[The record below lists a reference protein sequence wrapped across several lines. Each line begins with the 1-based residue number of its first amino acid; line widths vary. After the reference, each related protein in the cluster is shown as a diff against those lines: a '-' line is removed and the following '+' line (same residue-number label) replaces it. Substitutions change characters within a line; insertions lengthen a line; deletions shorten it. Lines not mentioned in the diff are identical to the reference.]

1 MTAQGTGRFQGTTN
15 GGWGEISLAGAW
27 REVGDT
33 SEGTMGHFVT
43 TQVDTFVYQEVALH
57 TTELT
62 PPLAEGLYETGM
74 CVRKEGNNDF
84 GDVTI
89 LRPYGT
95 AIVINAGG

>member
-1 MTAQGTGRFQGTTN
+1 
-15 GGWGEISLAGAW
+15 
-27 REVGDT
+27 
-33 SEGTMGHFVT
+33 MGHFVT
-43 TQVDTFVYQEVALH
+43 GQVQDYVGLELALH

-74 CVRKEGNNDF
+74 CVRQEGNNNWN
-84 GDVTI
+84 GATI